1 MVDAKINNFSASIKR
16 LKKKS
21 KKELEHKIPL
31 RKKKKVKIKGQKKTI
46 IIKTLKIKKAPGSS
60 FCDFY
65 DTGLFDAM

>member
-31 RKKKKVKIKGQKKTI
+31 RKKKKE
-46 IIKTLKIKKAPGSS
+46 
-60 FCDFY
+60 
-65 DTGLFDAM
+65 